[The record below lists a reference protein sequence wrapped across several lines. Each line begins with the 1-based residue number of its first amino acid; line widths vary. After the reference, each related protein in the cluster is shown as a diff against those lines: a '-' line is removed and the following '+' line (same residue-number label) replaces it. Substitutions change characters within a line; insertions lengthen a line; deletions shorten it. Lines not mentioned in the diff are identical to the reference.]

1 MEKAVRRLI
10 SEEKISL
17 NFSEKILSSDF
28 FDPFSVKIKSA
39 CGSLHADFY
48 RWTKTP
54 SRVPAGIW
62 R

>member
-28 FDPFSVKIKSA
+28 FDPFSVKTKFA
-39 CGSLHADFY
+39 PCGFSSLD
-48 RWTKTP
+48 
-54 SRVPAGIW
+54 
-62 R
+62 

>member
-28 FDPFSVKIKSA
+28 FDPFSVKTKSA
-39 CGSLHADFY
+39 WRFAPCGFSSLD
-48 RWTKTP
+48 
-54 SRVPAGIW
+54 
-62 R
+62 